1 MKDEESKS
9 GIKMQVREIGEQ
21 EETACCVL
29 GTAFYITSFSRRL
42 QDAIIFKNC
51 REKK

>member
-9 GIKMQVREIGEQ
+9 EIKMQVREIGEQ

-29 GTAFYITSFSRRL
+29 GTAFYITSFSRL